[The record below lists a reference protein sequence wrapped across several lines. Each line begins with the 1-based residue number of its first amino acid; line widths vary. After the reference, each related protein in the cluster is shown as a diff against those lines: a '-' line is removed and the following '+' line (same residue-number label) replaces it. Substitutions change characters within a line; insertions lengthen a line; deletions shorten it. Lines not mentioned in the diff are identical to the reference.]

1 MTGVRVYISSVGV
14 VSCLGNGILQTIET
28 LEKGR
33 TGIRPLTLFS
43 TPSQPPLPVGEFSG
57 LFENNPLPR
66 THRLARLAA
75 DQAMAGCDSAPD
87 AVVLGVT
94 TGGMLSTEIQLK
106 KKVRDPQLFRR
117 HAPGS
122 VAEDI
127 ARRCGCTG
135 PVLTVS
141 TACSSGAVAI

>member
-1 MTGVRVYISSVGV
+1 MTGVRVYISSLGV
-14 VSCLGNGILQTIET
+14 VSCLGNGILQTTET

-66 THRLARLAA
+66 THQLAQLAA
-75 DQAMAGCDSAPD
+75 DQAMAGCDTAPD

-94 TGGMLSTEIQLK
+94 TGGMLSTETLLK
-106 KKVRDPQLFRR
+106 KTPATRSCSAAMLPARWPKTLPVAAGAPDRR
-117 HAPGS
+117 
-122 VAEDI
+122 
-127 ARRCGCTG
+127 
-135 PVLTVS
+135 
-141 TACSSGAVAI
+141 